1 MATVKTSFAKQFE
14 ELEKITKD
22 FEGQDSLDL
31 DQAVEKYE
39 RGLALAQSLKERL
52 DAIEL
57 RVKKIQQK
65 YSGTSKQT

>member
-1 MATVKTSFAKQFE
+1 MATNKTSFAKQFE

-22 FEGQDSLDL
+22 FEAQDGLDL

-39 RGLALAQSLKERL
+39 RGLALAQSLKTRL
-52 DAIEL
+52 DDIEL

-65 YSGTSKQT
+65 YSDSTK